1 MATAA
6 VIARILTQYSDKGS
20 KAAQKDIAKLE
31 KKISAFGKKAL
42 KSFAV
47 AGAAA
52 GAFAVKIGM
61 DAVKGAA
68 ADEKAQTALAMAIRN
83 STKATEEA
91 IFANTKFLDQLEL
104 QVAVDNEELIPALQR
119 LVNATGDL
127 SQAQNL
133 LVLSTD
139 VAVASGKD
147 LSTVSA
153 AISKAINGQF
163 GALTKLGLPI
173 DATALKQKDLNKILS
188 DFAKISKGQA
198 TASAKTFEGRLK
210 ILRLSI
216 NQVLDRLGY
225 ALLPV
230 VIEFS
235 NYIISDV
242 IPNIDEWVKANEGR
256 LQSSFEG
263 TVKSIESIVKN
274 TVKLVEIIGRYKE
287 LIAALAAIPFI
298 AYLSTQV
305 LIIINLGK
313 ALNKGVIG
321 PVLNY
326 LKKIPNALSKATAAF
341 KTAQEAAKGV
351 GGGFNTTKTTTALNG
366 IRTSANLLIKR
377 LKVLTGIVALLG
389 GIYGTIKILTGKDD
403 TELLKEMQ
411 EETKRLFQE
420 EQRRKKQAEQDRILY
435 NENLKLEI
443 AAAKAA
449 ADAEARRAAAAKK
462 TAAIEAKTAA
472 IKKRIEAT
480 TGLKLTDAD
489 EYENIQL
496 TAVEKLQKK
505 QKEADASLLD
515 RIKLRKE
522 ELALFTALNQNAQR
536 YTDLLAALADEKLSD
551 KEIELLAKKWGL
563 TVDGAKSYI
572 FTVFAIKNEQISDA
586 EVAKLAEAWGITK
599 SKAGQ
604 YLDFFAALND
614 GKLSDTEIANLMS
627 KWNLTKDEAKKYADF
642 VSAIG
647 DGKLDDA
654 EINKLKN
661 AWGLTTKEVV
671 DYITKIGGKVD
682 ATGTILSAG
691 DIAAIGWTN
700 ALSALNAYLDKLKLS
715 TGSIPSIG
723 APGTPLPPSFKPEIV
738 MPVSPVKP
746 GDPGFIGPVVPK
758 GSNRASDDYLNLGPL
773 GGLGAGVIAG
783 VTTAAAKAL
792 DSGQVKQNDM
802 QISPVFG
809 SGIDYS
815 ELFKFQSKTMENAG
829 SLMAGGMSNSGG
841 TTNVNVTVNGSVSTE
856 QDLVQ
861 TIRQGLLR
869 GQTNGYSIA
878 LQAI

>member
-68 ADEKAQTALAMAIRN
+68 ADEKAQTSLAMAIRN
-83 STKATEEA
+83 STAATEEA
-91 IFANTKFLDQLEL
+91 ISANTKFLDQLEL

-147 LSTVSA
+147 LGAVAT
-153 AISKAINGQF
+153 AISKAVNGQF

-198 TASAKTFEGRLK
+198 SASANTFEGRLK

-242 IPNIDEWVKANEGR
+242 IPNIDEWVAANEGR
-256 LQSSFEG
+256 LQNSFKEV
-263 TVKSIESIVKN
+263 VKSIESIAKN
-274 TVKLVEIIGRYKE
+274 SVKLIEVLERYKV
-287 LIAALAAIPFI
+287 LIATLSAIPFI
-298 AYLSTQV
+298 AFLGGQL
-305 LIIINLGK
+305 LIIKNL
-313 ALNKGVIG
+313 AVAFNKGIIG
-321 PVLNY
+321 PVFRY
-326 LKKIPNALSKATAAF
+326 LGKIPSALSKATAAF
-341 KTAQEAAKGV
+341 KTAQEAAKAV
-351 GGGFNTTKTTTALNG
+351 GGGFDTTKSTTALNG

-389 GIYGTIKILTGKDD
+389 GIAGTIKILTGKDD
-403 TELLKEMQ
+403 VELLKEMQ

-420 EQRRKKQAEQDRILY
+420 EQARKKQAEQDRILY
-435 NENLKLEI
+435 DQNLKLEI

-449 ADAEARRAAAAKK
+449 ADAEAKRAAAAKK
-462 TAAIEAKTAA
+462 TAAIEAKNAA

-480 TGLKLTDAD
+480 TGLKLTDQ
-489 EYENIQL
+489 ETYETIQL

-505 QKEADASLLD
+505 QKEADASLAD

-536 YTDLLAALADEKLSD
+536 YSDLLAALADEKLSD
-551 KEIELLAKKWGL
+551 KEVELLAKKWGL

-691 DIAAIGWTN
+691 DIAALGWTN
-700 ALSALNAYLDKLKLS
+700 ALAALNEYLAKLKLS
-715 TGSIPSIG
+715 TGSTPGIG
-723 APGTPLPPSFKPEIV
+723 APGTPLSPDFKPDLV
-738 MPVSPVKP
+738 LPVNPIKP
-746 GDPGFIGPVVPK
+746 GDKGFIGPVAPK
-758 GSNRASDDYLNLGPL
+758 PISPPAGDYLKLGPL
-773 GGLGAGVIAG
+773 GGLSAGVIAG

-792 DSGQVKQNDM
+792 DSGQIKQNDM
-802 QISPVFG
+802 QISSAFG
-809 SGIDYS
+809 AGLNYS
-815 ELFKFQSKTMENAG
+815 ELFKFQSNTMNNAG
-829 SLMAGGMSNSGG
+829 SLIAGGMSNSGG
-841 TTNVNVTVNGSVSTE
+841 ATTVNVTVNGSVSTE

-869 GQTNGYSIA
+869 GQTNGYSLA